1 METRWWADEDVEA
14 TGHQWAWPL
23 ILDAIKAGNGV
34 ASARALSDDRL
45 SRCAGLDQ
53 ILALDD
59 VMVVTEFER
68 VGLIVE
74 VDGGWTAR
82 SWDEYQ
88 RADEA
93 KRDRQKRYR
102 DRKKSDVTATSRDA
116 TATPQR
122 RNGDVAATATVQY
135 TDTTQQNM
143 TVAVVAEASRALP
156 AGPSTAPATS
166 TSDPGFPD
174 DFGRVESA
182 FRSTQS
188 GRYAITLSPADV
200 AALVAL
206 TLAHGAG
213 KVADACKMAAEGNNR
228 ERVSV
233 AFLRAILENAGKPR
247 GSKAGQVKPH
257 GSHSIWEKHGM
268 EVPQMVSGPMD
279 KV

>member
-45 SRCAGLDQ
+45 SRCAGLDR

-59 VMVVTEFER
+59 VMVVAEFAR

-102 DRKKSDVTATSRDA
+102 DRKKSDVTAT
-116 TATPQR
+116 PQR
-122 RNGDVAATATVQY
+122 RNGDVTATATVQY

-143 TVAVVAEASRALP
+143 TVAVVAETSRALP
-156 AGPSTAPATS
+156 AGPSTAPAAS
-166 TSDPGFPD
+166 TSDPGFPA
-174 DFGRVESA
+174 DFGKVEAA
-182 FRSTQS
+182 FRATQS
-188 GRYAITLSPADV
+188 GRYAMTLSPADV

-213 KVADACKMAAEGNNR
+213 RVADACTAAAEGNNR

-247 GSKAGQVKPH
+247 GSKAGQAKAH
-257 GSHSIWEKHGM
+257 ASHSIWEKHGM
-268 EVPQMVSGPMD
+268 EIPQMVSGPMD